1 MVRAFVSRYFFR
13 LLGVF
18 LLNVLYVLLTVF
30 TFVMIEPFVKL
41 LFRGTLEGLSPVS
54 AFVMDKIAVLV
65 PLDNL
70 SRSMVVIIVC
80 AVLLFFLRNLAAYGS
95 QWVMAHV
102 RSDFLYRLRN
112 RLYDKM
118 ISLPLGYFTKQSRGD
133 AVTRAVNDTQEVEYT
148 VLTSIQKFL
157 TDPVALI
164 CYLAFLF
171 YIDYQLSLWAVL
183 LMPVAFLIIGF
194 LAHLLKR
201 SSKTYRER
209 LGVLLAHVEETLAGL
224 RVIYGFNAQE
234 RAYRKFARLNQ
245 EFHQNQ
251 KKVYRQSYLANPL
264 SEFLGVSSVMV
275 VLVIGG
281 TLVLSERSG
290 LSAELFITY
299 IALFT
304 QIITPVSNIS
314 SAFADFRRGEAAM
327 DRIREFLAIEDN
339 VEDSADALPVEGF
352 TRDIHFHDVSFAY
365 SDANVLSHVDLTV
378 PKGKTVALVGPSG
391 AGKSTLADLLMRFYD
406 VSGGEILLDGVP
418 VSRYRVADYRRLFA
432 LVSQDVMLFHDTIF
446 NNITLGCPA
455 TMAEVEEASKA
466 ANIYDFV
473 MSLPDGFHHVVGDRG
488 VALSGGQRQRVSI
501 ARAVLRKA
509 PVLVLDEA
517 TSAMDTEAEILVR
530 QSVEALSKQHTVV
543 MIAHRLST
551 VQHADRILVLSHG
564 EIVEQGSHQ
573 ALLAE
578 KGRYYKLY
586 TLQFSKQA
594 LLNS

>member
-54 AFVMDKIAVLV
+54 AFVMDKIAVFV

-80 AVLLFFLRNLAAYGS
+80 AVFLFFLRNLAAYGS

-264 SEFLGVSSVMV
+264 SEFLGVTSVMV

-290 LSAELFITY
+290 LTAELFITY

-432 LVSQDVMLFHDTIF
+432 LVSQDVMLFHDTIY

-455 TMAEVEEASKA
+455 TMAEVEEAAKA

-517 TSAMDTEAEILVR
+517 TSAMDTESEMLVR

-543 MIAHRLST
+543 MIAHRLAT
-551 VQHADRILVLSHG
+551 VQYADCICVLDSG
-564 EIVEQGSHQ
+564 RVVEQGTHEELM
-573 ALLAE
+573 AR
-578 KGRYYKLY
+578 KGAYYQLVI
-586 TLQFSKQA
+586 S
-594 LLNS
+594 S

>member
-224 RVIYGFNAQE
+224 RVIYGFNSQE

-264 SEFLGVSSVMV
+264 SEFLGVTSVMV
-275 VLVIGG
+275 VLIIGG

-290 LSAELFITY
+290 LTAELFITY

-432 LVSQDVMLFHDTIF
+432 LVSQDVMLFHDTIY

-455 TMAEVEEASKA
+455 TMAEVEEAAKA

-517 TSAMDTEAEILVR
+517 TSAMDTESEMLVR

-551 VQHADRILVLSHG
+551 VQYADCICVLDSG
-564 EIVEQGSHQ
+564 RVVEQGTHEELM
-573 ALLAE
+573 AR
-578 KGRYYKLY
+578 KGAYYQLVI
-586 TLQFSKQA
+586 S
-594 LLNS
+594 S

>member
-264 SEFLGVSSVMV
+264 SEFLGVTSVMV
-275 VLVIGG
+275 VLVIDG

-290 LSAELFITY
+290 LTAELFITY

-432 LVSQDVMLFHDTIF
+432 LVSQDVMLFHDTIY

-455 TMAEVEEASKA
+455 TMAEVEEAAKA

-517 TSAMDTEAEILVR
+517 TSAMDTESEMLVR

-551 VQHADRILVLSHG
+551 VQHADCICVLDG
-564 EIVEQGSHQ
+564 GRVVEQGTHEELM
-573 ALLAE
+573 AR
-578 KGRYYKLY
+578 KGAYYQLVI
-586 TLQFSKQA
+586 S
-594 LLNS
+594 S

>member
-201 SSKTYRER
+201 ASKTYRER

-290 LSAELFITY
+290 LTAELFITY

-339 VEDSADALPVEGF
+339 VEDSADVLPVEGF

-432 LVSQDVMLFHDTIF
+432 LVSQDVMLFHDTIY

-455 TMAEVEEASKA
+455 TMAEVEEAAKA

-517 TSAMDTEAEILVR
+517 TSAMDTESEMLVR

-551 VQHADRILVLSHG
+551 VQHADCICVLDG
-564 EIVEQGSHQ
+564 GCVVEQGTHEELM
-573 ALLAE
+573 AR
-578 KGRYYKLY
+578 KGAYYQLVI
-586 TLQFSKQA
+586 S
-594 LLNS
+594 S

>member
-201 SSKTYRER
+201 SSRTYRER

-290 LSAELFITY
+290 LTAELFITY

-365 SDANVLSHVDLTV
+365 SDANVLSHVHLTV

-418 VSRYRVADYRRLFA
+418 VNRYRVADYRRLFA
-432 LVSQDVMLFHDTIF
+432 LVSQDVMLFHDTIY

-455 TMAEVEEASKA
+455 TMAEVEEAAKA

-517 TSAMDTEAEILVR
+517 TSAMDTESEMLVR

-551 VQHADRILVLSHG
+551 VQYADCICVLDSG
-564 EIVEQGSHQ
+564 RVVEQGTHEELM
-573 ALLAE
+573 AR
-578 KGRYYKLY
+578 KGAYYQLVI
-586 TLQFSKQA
+586 S
-594 LLNS
+594 S

>member
-95 QWVMAHV
+95 QWVMAYM

-245 EFHQNQ
+245 DFHQNQ

-264 SEFLGVSSVMV
+264 SEFLGVTSVMV

-290 LSAELFITY
+290 LTAELFITY

-365 SDANVLSHVDLTV
+365 SDANVLFHVDLTV

-432 LVSQDVMLFHDTIF
+432 LVSQDVMLFHDTIY

-455 TMAEVEEASKA
+455 TMAEVEEAAKA

-517 TSAMDTEAEILVR
+517 TSAMDTESEMLVR

-551 VQHADRILVLSHG
+551 VQYADCICVLDSG
-564 EIVEQGSHQ
+564 RVVEQGTHEELM
-573 ALLAE
+573 AR
-578 KGRYYKLY
+578 KGAYYQLVI
-586 TLQFSKQA
+586 S
-594 LLNS
+594 S

>member
-1 MVRAFVSRYFFR
+1 MAFIRDFIRKYHFR
-13 LLGVF
+13 LAGVF

-54 AFVMDKIAVLV
+54 AFVMERVAAVV

-70 SRSMVVIIVC
+70 SRSMVVVIVC
-80 AVLLFFLRNLAAYGS
+80 AALLFFLRNLAAYGS
-95 QWVMAHV
+95 QWVMARV

-118 ISLPLGYFTKQSRGD
+118 ISLPLGYFTKESRGD

-157 TDPVALI
+157 TDPVSLI

-183 LMPVAFLIIGF
+183 LMPIAFLIIGF

-201 SSKTYRER
+201 SSKTYRQR

-234 RAYRKFARLNQ
+234 RAYRKFSRLNS
-245 EFHQNQ
+245 EFHENQ

-264 SEFLGVSSVMV
+264 SEFLGVASVMV

-281 TLVLSERSG
+281 SLVLSQRSG
-290 LSAELFITY
+290 LTAELFITY

-304 QIITPVSNIS
+304 QIIAPVSNIS
-314 SAFADFRRGEAAM
+314 SAFADYKRGEAAL
-327 DRIREFLAIEDN
+327 DRIQEFLSIPDN
-339 VEDSADALPVEGF
+339 VEDVAGAMPVSDFRTEIAF
-352 TRDIHFHDVSFAY
+352 RDVSFAY
-365 SDANVLSHVDLTV
+365 ADTEVLHHIDLTIS
-378 PKGKTVALVGPSG
+378 KGKSVAFVGASG
-391 AGKSTLADLLMRFYD
+391 AGKTTIADLLMRFYD
-406 VSGGEILLDGVP
+406 VTGGQILLDGVP
-418 VSRYRVADYRRLFA
+418 VVRYRVSDYRSLFA

-446 NNITLGCPA
+446 NNITLGCEA
-455 TMAEVEEASKA
+455 TMAEVEEAAKV

-473 MSLPDGFHHVVGDRG
+473 MSLPDGFDHVVGDRG

-517 TSAMDTEAEILVR
+517 TSAMDTESERLVR
-530 QSVEALSKQHTVV
+530 ESLEALSKERTVV

-551 VQHADRILVLSHG
+551 VRHADCICVVGDGR
-564 EIVEQGSHQ
+564 IVERGTHEDLM
-573 ALLAE
+573 AAR
-578 KGRYYKLY
+578 GAYYQLVV
-586 TLQFSKQA
+586 SD
-594 LLNS
+594 

>member
-281 TLVLSERSG
+281 TLVLSERSS
-290 LSAELFITY
+290 LTAELFITY

-432 LVSQDVMLFHDTIF
+432 LVSQDVMLFHDTIY

-455 TMAEVEEASKA
+455 TMAEVEEAAKA

-517 TSAMDTEAEILVR
+517 TSAMDTESEMLVR

-551 VQHADRILVLSHG
+551 VQHADCICVLDG
-564 EIVEQGSHQ
+564 GCVVEQGTHEELM
-573 ALLAE
+573 AR
-578 KGRYYKLY
+578 KGAYYQLVI
-586 TLQFSKQA
+586 S
-594 LLNS
+594 S

>member
-517 TSAMDTEAEILVR
+517 TSAMDTESEILVR

-551 VQHADRILVLSHG
+551 VQHADCICVLDG
-564 EIVEQGSHQ
+564 GCVVEQGTHEELM
-573 ALLAE
+573 AR
-578 KGRYYKLY
+578 KGAYYQLVI
-586 TLQFSKQA
+586 S
-594 LLNS
+594 S

>member
-245 EFHQNQ
+245 DFHQNQ

-264 SEFLGVSSVMV
+264 SEFLGVTSVMV

-290 LSAELFITY
+290 LTAELFITY

-365 SDANVLSHVDLTV
+365 SDANVLTHVDLTV

-432 LVSQDVMLFHDTIF
+432 LVSQDVMLFHDTIY

-455 TMAEVEEASKA
+455 TMAEVEEAAKA

-517 TSAMDTEAEILVR
+517 TSAMDTESEMLVR

-551 VQHADRILVLSHG
+551 VQYADCICVLDSG
-564 EIVEQGSHQ
+564 RVVEQGTHEELM
-573 ALLAE
+573 AR
-578 KGRYYKLY
+578 KGAYYQLVI
-586 TLQFSKQA
+586 S
-594 LLNS
+594 S

>member
-118 ISLPLGYFTKQSRGD
+118 ISLPLGYFTKKSRGD

-290 LSAELFITY
+290 LTAELFITY

-432 LVSQDVMLFHDTIF
+432 LVSQDVMLFHDTIY

-455 TMAEVEEASKA
+455 TMAEVEEAAKA

-517 TSAMDTEAEILVR
+517 TSAMDTESEMLVR

-551 VQHADRILVLSHG
+551 VQHADCICVLDSG
-564 EIVEQGSHQ
+564 RVVEQGTHEELM
-573 ALLAE
+573 AR
-578 KGRYYKLY
+578 KGAYYQLVI
-586 TLQFSKQA
+586 S
-594 LLNS
+594 S

>member
-290 LSAELFITY
+290 LTAELFITY

-352 TRDIHFHDVSFAY
+352 TRDIHFHDVSFSY
-365 SDANVLSHVDLTV
+365 SDANVLTHVDLTV

-432 LVSQDVMLFHDTIF
+432 LVSQDVMLFHDTIY

-455 TMAEVEEASKA
+455 TMAEVEEAAKA

-517 TSAMDTEAEILVR
+517 TSAMDTESEMLVR

-551 VQHADRILVLSHG
+551 VQHADCICVLDG
-564 EIVEQGSHQ
+564 GCVVEQGTHEELM
-573 ALLAE
+573 AR
-578 KGRYYKLY
+578 KGAYYQLVI
-586 TLQFSKQA
+586 S
-594 LLNS
+594 S